1 MAVEEVAKVIS
12 NWREAD
18 LDDQE
23 KAMLAFTEKFTLT
36 PNQITDLDIEALRE
50 AGFSDEQILAIGLGV
65 GYRNWVDRIADLLG
79 VEEEKFDFPEEILKA
94 FGATREQL
102 QTSLYEDDR

>member
-23 KAMLAFTEKFTLT
+23 KAMLAFTEKFTLA
-36 PNQITDLDIEALRE
+36 PSQITNADIEALRE
-50 AGFSDEQILAIGLGV
+50 AGFSNEQILSIGLG
-65 GYRNWVDRIADLLG
+65 RL
-79 VEEEKFDFPEEILKA
+79 
-94 FGATREQL
+94 
-102 QTSLYEDDR
+102 

>member
-18 LDDQE
+18 LDEQE
-23 KAMLAFTEKFTLT
+23 KVMLAFTEKFTLT
-36 PNQITDLDIEALRE
+36 PSRVTDGDIEALRG
-50 AGFSDEQILAIGLGV
+50 AGFSEEQILSVALGA

-79 VEEEKFDFPEEILKA
+79 VEEEKFDFPEEILQA
-94 FGATREQL
+94 FGVTREQL
-102 QTSLYEDDR
+102 QQSLYEDDR

>member
-23 KAMLAFTEKFTLT
+23 KAMLEFTENFTLT
-36 PNQITDLDIEALRE
+36 PSQMTDADVAKLHE
-50 AGFSDEQILAIGLGV
+50 AGFSDEQILSIALGA

-79 VEEEKFDFPEEILKA
+79 VEEEKFDFPDEILKA
-94 FGATREQL
+94 FGVSREQL
-102 QTSLYEDDR
+102 KTSLYEDGR

>member
-1 MAVEEVAKVIS
+1 MPVDQVAKIIT
-12 NWREAD
+12 NWRTAA

-36 PNQITDLDIEALRE
+36 PSKLSDEDLEELRR
-50 AGFSDEQILAIGLGV
+50 AGFTESEILAIVLGA

-94 FGATREQL
+94 FGVTREQL
-102 QTSLYEDDR
+102 QTTLYGDS

>member
-1 MAVEEVAKVIS
+1 MAVEEVTKVIS
-12 NWREAD
+12 NWREAG

-23 KAMLAFTEKFTLT
+23 KTMLAFTEKFTLM
-36 PNQITDLDIEALRE
+36 PSQITDIDIEALRQ
-50 AGFSDEQILAIGLGV
+50 AGFSEEQILAIGLGA

-94 FGATREQL
+94 FGVTRQQL
-102 QTSLYEDDR
+102 QTSLYENDK

>member
-18 LDDQE
+18 LDVQE

-36 PNQITDLDIEALRE
+36 PSQITDEDVATLRH
-50 AGFSDEQILAIGLGV
+50 AGFSEEQILAVGLGA

-79 VEEEKFDFPEEILKA
+79 VEEEKFDFPEEILAA
-94 FGATREQL
+94 FGVTREQL

>member
-23 KAMLAFTEKFTLT
+23 KAMLEFTEKFTLT
-36 PNQITDLDIEALRE
+36 PSQMTDGDVEKLHE
-50 AGFSDEQILAIGLGV
+50 AGFSDEQILSIALGA

-79 VEEEKFDFPEEILKA
+79 VEEEKFDFPDEILKA
-94 FGATREQL
+94 FGVTRDQL
-102 QTSLYEDDR
+102 KTSLYEDGR

>member
-12 NWREAD
+12 NWRDAD
-18 LDDQE
+18 LDEHE
-23 KAMLAFTEKFTLT
+23 KAMLAFTEKFTVT
-36 PNQITDLDIEALRE
+36 PGQI
-50 AGFSDEQILAIGLGV
+50 SDEDIDRLRQPGFDENQILAIGLGA

-94 FGATREQL
+94 FGVTREQL
-102 QTSLYEDDR
+102 QTSLYEDDK